1 MLNVMDT
8 VRAYSGKPGCMCGC
22 VGKYNEG
29 ERARKMALTALL
41 KNPAV
46 RLQTWR
52 PSGGDAGCLYVET
65 ATRNRVLYLTEAG
78 AAMAAKMFP
87 ELVDKP

>member
-22 VGKYNEG
+22 VGTYNEG

-46 RLQTWR
+46 RLQTWK

-78 AAMAAKMFP
+78 AAMAAKLFP